1 MFVSDRRRRTE
12 MEENM
17 EEKLDEIIVLLKNI
31 DRNLQ
36 VLVDK
41 DNAVKVS
48 KPSNEAILKQFEE
61 TEKLF
66 NKVMNKGKKV
76 D

>member
-1 MFVSDRRRRTE
+1 
-12 MEENM
+12 M
-17 EEKLDEIIVLLKNI
+17 EEKLDEMIVLLKNI

-36 VLVDK
+36 ILVDDK
-41 DNAVKVS
+41 VATKVK

-66 NKVMNKGKKV
+66 NKVMNKGR
-76 D
+76 

>member
-1 MFVSDRRRRTE
+1 
-12 MEENM
+12 M

-48 KPSNEAILKQFEE
+48 KPGNEAILKQFEE

>member
-1 MFVSDRRRRTE
+1 
-12 MEENM
+12 M
-17 EEKLDEIIVLLKNI
+17 EEKLDEMIVLLRNI

-36 VLVDK
+36 SLVDQK
-41 DNAVKVS
+41 EATKVK

-66 NKVMNKGKKV
+66 NKVMNKGK
-76 D
+76 

>member
-1 MFVSDRRRRTE
+1 
-12 MEENM
+12 M

-41 DNAVKVS
+41 GNAVKVS

>member
-1 MFVSDRRRRTE
+1 
-12 MEENM
+12 M

-48 KPSNEAILKQFEE
+48 KPSNEAIFKQFEE